1 MPENASNSGSAS
13 SGTSQGEPSIIEI
26 IRNMVAEG
34 ESEEAI
40 LQTLAQLG
48 IDQKKSQRLLLLAQA
63 DTFALLRSEIGKVVK
78 QEIETQ
84 KQDMRAFMQS
94 EAKSSVEGLR
104 ANISQSVKQDLSAY
118 ENQITNQSR
127 SFQLQITDTVQKFT
141 DLSERVRITLNT
153 LGKDVQQIK
162 ADQDELRLK
171 GISSKNRIISTVVL
185 VIGTLFVLAD
195 LALFVLKFNAA
206 LTVDSIITFI
216 VMALIGVTMMFVAT
230 LV

>member
-1 MPENASNSGSAS
+1 MPAQSNTADASTPS
-13 SGTSQGEPSIIEI
+13 SGEPSIIEI

-84 KQDMRAFMQS
+84 KNDMRSFMQT

-104 ANISQSVKQDLSAY
+104 GALTQSVKQDLVAY

-127 SFQLQITDTVQKFT
+127 SFQSQISDTVQKFT
-141 DLSERVRITLNT
+141 ELSERVRITLNT

-171 GISSKNRIISTVVL
+171 GISSKNRIISTIVL
-185 VIGTLFVLAD
+185 IIGILFVLAD
-195 LALFVLKFNAA
+195 LALFVLNFGSA
-206 LTVDSIITFI
+206 LTIDSVIIFI
-216 VMALIGVTMMFVAT
+216 VMALVGVTMMFVAT

>member
-1 MPENASNSGSAS
+1 MPSQSNMNVSSPSG
-13 SGTSQGEPSIIEI
+13 GEPSIIEI

-40 LQTLAQLG
+40 LQTLSQLG

-78 QEIETQ
+78 QEIDTQ
-84 KQDMRAFMQS
+84 KSDMRSFMQS
-94 EAKSSVEGLR
+94 EAKASVEGLR
-104 ANISQSVKQDLSAY
+104 NTLTQSVKQDLVAY

-127 SFQLQITDTVQKFT
+127 SFQSQISDTVQKFT
-141 DLSERVRITLNT
+141 ELSERVRITLNT

-171 GISSKNRIISTVVL
+171 GISSKNRMISTVVL
-185 VIGTLFVLAD
+185 VIGILFVLAD
-195 LALFVLKFNAA
+195 LGLFVLKFNAA
-206 LTVDSIITFI
+206 LTIDSVIIFI
-216 VMALIGVTMMFVAT
+216 VMALVGVTMMFVAT

>member
-1 MPENASNSGSAS
+1 MPENASNSS
-13 SGTSQGEPSIIEI
+13 SVGPSQGEPSIIEI

-78 QEIETQ
+78 QEIDMQ
-84 KQDMRAFMQS
+84 KQDMRSFMQS
-94 EAKSSVEGLR
+94 EAKTSVEGLR
-104 ANISQSVKQDLSAY
+104 AAVSQSVKQDLGAY

-127 SFQLQITDTVQKFT
+127 SFQSQISDTVQKFT

-171 GISSKNRIISTVVL
+171 GISSKNRIISTIVL
-185 VIGTLFVLAD
+185 VIGILFVLAD
-195 LALFVLKFNAA
+195 LGLFVLKFNAA

>member
-1 MPENASNSGSAS
+1 MPTPNNPNDPSTNAG
-13 SGTSQGEPSIIEI
+13 GEPSIIEI

-84 KQDMRAFMQS
+84 KTDMRSFMQS
-94 EAKSSVEGLR
+94 EAKASVEGLR
-104 ANISQSVKQDLSAY
+104 STLTQSVKQDLVAY

-127 SFQLQITDTVQKFT
+127 SFQAQISDTVQKFT
-141 DLSERVRITLNT
+141 ELSERVRITLNS

-171 GISSKNRIISTVVL
+171 GISSKNRTISTVVL
-185 VIGTLFVLAD
+185 IIGILFVLAD
-195 LALFVLKFNAA
+195 FGLFVLNFGSA
-206 LTVDSIITFI
+206 LTIDSVIIFI

>member
-1 MPENASNSGSAS
+1 
-13 SGTSQGEPSIIEI
+13 
-26 IRNMVAEG
+26 MVAEG

-84 KQDMRAFMQS
+84 KQDMRSFMQS

-104 ANISQSVKQDLSAY
+104 SNVSQSVKQDLGAY

-127 SFQLQITDTVQKFT
+127 SFQSQITDTVQKFT

-162 ADQDELRLK
+162 SDQDELRLK

-185 VIGTLFVLAD
+185 VIGILFVLAD
-195 LALFVLKFNAA
+195 LGLFVLKFNAA